1 MRTFCLDS
9 LCGQIT
15 YSPWEPQGRIWL
27 WLATAARY
35 RDLRKASI
43 ILTKPLTSSTS
54 VYVSNSSYPSNL
66 SPCPSFLFVWVID
79 LSPFIHTDML
89 WPGAET
95 LYSSTLY
102 TRTCVTV
109 PCIKHGIHP
118 RPGWYASLTRTYV
131 IRTSL

>member
-15 YSPWEPQGRIWL
+15 YSPWEPQGRVGL

-43 ILTKPLTSSTS
+43 ILTKPLTSCTS

-66 SPCPSFLFVWVID
+66 SPYPSFLLVWVID

-95 LYSSTLY
+95 VQSNIIHTDLCNCSLYQARNPSSSRTIRISHTHLY
-102 TRTCVTV
+102 
-109 PCIKHGIHP
+109 H
-118 RPGWYASLTRTYV
+118 
-131 IRTSL
+131 

>member
-15 YSPWEPQGRIWL
+15 YSPWEPQGRVGL
-27 WLATAARY
+27 WLATTARY

-66 SPCPSFLFVWVID
+66 SPYPSFLLVWVID

-89 WPGAET
+89 WPVLRHCTVQHTHGLVQPFT
-95 LYSSTLY
+95 VSSTESIL
-102 TRTCVTV
+102 V
-109 PCIKHGIHP
+109 PG
-118 RPGWYASLTRTYV
+118 RYASLTRTYI